1 MTPNEE
7 KESWQYFAIKKLYAL
22 LKGITSTRGDFYCF
36 NCLHDK
42 VCKNKYFLWN
52 SNVIVKE

>member
-7 KESWQYFAIKKLYAL
+7 KESWQYFAIKKLSAL
-22 LKGITSTRGDFYCF
+22 LKGVTSTRGDFYCL

-42 VCKNKYFLWN
+42 VCKSKYFCRTVMSL
-52 SNVIVKE
+52 